1 MPFPDFA
8 APPARSGGM
17 PHHDGAARDAIR
29 GIGAPRVTIMVLPRV
44 INVQSAVQ
52 HSRPASPRGRSG
64 AMPRAPGCCTASA
77 KEAGRRAHGAAE
89 PWGKY
94 RPRPAGGFRRE
105 MN

>member
-1 MPFPDFA
+1 MRFPDFA

-29 GIGAPRVTIMVLPRV
+29 GIGAPRVID
-44 INVQSAVQ
+44 VQSAVQ
-52 HSRPASPRGRSG
+52 HSRPAGPRGRSG